1 MATAHKKTYLR
12 SFSYLKKHYL
22 SEFFILI
29 LILFRNAGS
38 LVFPYYLMIIIDEIF
53 PSMDY
58 ALLLKTLGILIGIQL
73 LSSLAGIL
81 STYLQQK
88 VSNRIM
94 EDIRSDLFE
103 HVIHLPIDFYNNND
117 VGEVVHSLSNE
128 VNIIKSFLT
137 SSLIQLTSNLVLI
150 TGISLILYFLN
161 PFLFLICIGI
171 IPVLL
176 LAISFFHAK
185 LVAYIG
191 KDRKADA
198 AIMSFIIEKLDNVIL
213 IKLFNQYQFELKNLG
228 NKIKEY
234 VKVNLKGALLN
245 AQGTQIS
252 IFIIAVAPILVI
264 GVGSKDIFNG
274 LMSLGTLVA
283 FIEYFNIMI
292 GPSQNMVSL
301 YYSGLR
307 AREAMTRIMAF
318 FQIAIPEK
326 EKIKTSAPE
335 LIHTITCEQVQL
347 TLGERVILKNIDLT
361 FKKGKCYGFVGGS
374 GSGKSSLTFLL
385 CGLYKP
391 NEGKIYI
398 NNQDTKDL
406 GIYAICEKIGL
417 VRSNT
422 KLQKGSIRENL
433 LYGVEQAND
442 ETLADVLKTTGL
454 YDYVQDLPKQL
465 DTDISDLGTRLSDG
479 QRQRLSI
486 ARALLRDTQVLI
498 LDEATSAMDSMSE
511 NEVIRNILNIYQD
524 RILIVISH
532 RLSTIQNMDEIIC
545 LKDGTIVEQN
555 NHTELIEFRGAY
567 WQLFEKQLIHE

>member
-1 MATAHKKTYLR
+1 MADTSKKIYSR
-12 SFSYLKKHYL
+12 SFFYLKKHYL
-22 SEFFILI
+22 AEFFILI

-38 LVFPYYLMIIIDEIF
+38 LVFPYYLMVIIDEIF
-53 PSMDY
+53 PAVDY
-58 ALLLKTLGILIGIQL
+58 ALLLKTLGILVGIQL
-73 LSSLAGIL
+73 FSSLAGIL

-103 HVIHLPIDFYNNND
+103 HVIHLPVDFYNNND

-128 VNIIKSFLT
+128 VNIIKTFLT
-137 SSLIQLTSNLVLI
+137 SSLIQFTSNMVLI
-150 TGISLILYFLN
+150 TGISVILYFLN

-176 LAISFFHAK
+176 IAISFFHAK
-185 LVAYIG
+185 LIAYIG

-198 AIMSFIIEKLDNVIL
+198 AILSFIIEKLDNVIL

-228 NKIKEY
+228 IKIKDY
-234 VKVNLKGALLN
+234 VNVNLKGALLN

-264 GVGSKDIFNG
+264 AVGSKDIFNG

-292 GPSQNMVSL
+292 GPSQNMVGL

-307 AREAMTRIMAF
+307 AREAMSKIMTF
-318 FQIAIPEK
+318 FQIPIPEK
-326 EKIKTSAPE
+326 EKINASSPA

-347 TLGERVILKNIDLT
+347 ILGDRVILQNIDLT

-391 NEGKIYI
+391 NQGKILI
-398 NNQDTKDL
+398 NDQDAKEL

-433 LYGVEQAND
+433 LYGVEKADDQAL
-442 ETLADVLKTTGL
+442 TAVLKTTGL
-454 YDYVQDLPKQL
+454 YDYVQELPRQL

-486 ARALLRDTQVLI
+486 ARALLKDTQVLI

-511 NEVIRNILNIYQD
+511 NEVIGNILNIYQD

-545 LKDGTIVEQN
+545 LKDGTIVEKN
-555 NHTELIEFRGAY
+555 NHNYLIEFKGAY